1 MTVVTTAYQPPTPDL
16 LLLALQHYDGVQDRV
31 DELLGLSDQ
40 SLAELTRSLLKK
52 AARDY
57 DPVAADLGM
66 THKQL
71 QAALKVGGDDLDA
84 GRVMSVEQL
93 DRQMKAK
100 YPFLCHTK

>member
-52 AARDY
+52 
-57 DPVAADLGM
+57 PPEIMIPWPL
-66 THKQL
+66 T
-71 QAALKVGGDDLDA
+71 
-84 GRVMSVEQL
+84 SV
-93 DRQMKAK
+93 
-100 YPFLCHTK
+100 

>member
-1 MTVVTTAYQPPTPDL
+1 MTVLTTAYQPLTPDL

-52 AARDY
+52 AAKDY
-57 DPVAADLGM
+57 DPIATSLGM
-66 THKQL
+66 THEQL

-84 GRVMSVEQL
+84 GRVHSLEEVKEYF
-93 DRQMKAK
+93 RQKFAS
-100 YPFLCHTK
+100 LS